1 MTGSWVNHLRQI
13 LFSLELGSSILTI
26 VPRKNHDIIMSTL
39 DITLHLVRR
48 WRDVL
53 IGVPSGAG
61 AGYWMLIQDPR
72 LGWYNCADVRNVDDE
87 YRIHRTLY
95 NITASAV
102 PVAVLS
108 DVCSTG
114 DRLGQ
119 THWTNLNYNH

>member
-1 MTGSWVNHLRQI
+1 MLPKV
-13 LFSLELGSSILTI
+13 
-26 VPRKNHDIIMSTL
+26 
-39 DITLHLVRR
+39 LVL
-48 WRDVL
+48 VT
-53 IGVPSGAG
+53 
-61 AGYWMLIQDPR
+61 WMLIQDPR

-108 DVCSTG
+108 VVCSTG

-119 THWTNLNYNH
+119 THWTNLNYNHSLQPQYAV